1 MLEFFK
7 QAIAKSPLIYWCLS
21 TSCDGSV
28 WKEAGW
34 EGAFT
39 ALCWP
44 FVEIAFKST
53 PRQLRMKTSSLSR
66 CSARTQVQS
75 FLPMDTTLSSGVYIE
90 GSVSFPAR
98 LVMVQLSEFEIIGIF
113 PPPPTFHLLGW
124 VYTAVIL
131 CKYVTMWRHKGDWAI
146 RCRKAIFFLF
156 YQTSTAHLR
165 FKHCWH
171 LCKFPNIKH
180 ESEICFCNV
189 NIQDMSAHAIKSV
202 ISSLINIL
210 WHYRTQF
217 HKHATVAVD
226 RRLVKNRRHLFQ

>member
-75 FLPMDTTLSSGVYIE
+75 FLPMDNAVIWCLYRRKCFLPSTLGH
-90 GSVSFPAR
+90 GSVIWIWDNNR
-98 LVMVQLSEFEIIGIF
+98 YF